1 MIRLR
6 EDPLG
11 LTGHYGKV
19 GRWVGV
25 SRQEEKLEV
34 PGAELGLL
42 SPVPGQRGH
51 LEEELPVLL
60 HDKAGIMGRALQK
73 LPIMTQVCILGT

>member
-1 MIRLR
+1 MIRLK
-6 EDPLG
+6 EEPLG
-11 LTGHYGKV
+11 LTRHYGRV
-19 GRWVGV
+19 GRGVGI

-34 PGAELGLL
+34 PRAELGLL

-73 LPIMTQVCILGT
+73 LPL